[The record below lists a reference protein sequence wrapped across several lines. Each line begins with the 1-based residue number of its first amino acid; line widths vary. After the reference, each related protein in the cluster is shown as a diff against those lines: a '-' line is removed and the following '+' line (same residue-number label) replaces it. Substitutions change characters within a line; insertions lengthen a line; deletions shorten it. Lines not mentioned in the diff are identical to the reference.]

1 MGMYSD
7 AQNIKSGYL
16 DEMFDAGTWK
26 VRNIWD
32 GVKLEVGENE
42 SPVVLH
48 SFTHLDP
55 DLPLFEVSQWA
66 VRKELYINTESV
78 ILGSRPI
85 ARVPKLNIWDV
96 VVSYWFWVLSKCI
109 KCRPT
114 EVHSDVSEF
123 LYGCYHD
130 ISPECPVLPTFH
142 WKIQKSGICSF

>member
-55 DLPLFEVSQWA
+55 DLPLFEVSWWT
-66 VRKELYINTESV
+66 VRKEFSINTETV
-78 ILGSRPI
+78 
-85 ARVPKLNIWDV
+85 
-96 VVSYWFWVLSKCI
+96 F
-109 KCRPT
+109 
-114 EVHSDVSEF
+114 
-123 LYGCYHD
+123 
-130 ISPECPVLPTFH
+130 
-142 WKIQKSGICSF
+142 